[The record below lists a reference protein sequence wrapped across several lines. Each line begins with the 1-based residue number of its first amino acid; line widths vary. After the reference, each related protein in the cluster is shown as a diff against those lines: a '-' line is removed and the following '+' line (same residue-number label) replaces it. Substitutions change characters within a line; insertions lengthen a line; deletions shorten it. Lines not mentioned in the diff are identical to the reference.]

1 MFIAVFQPV
10 YLIPGSSP
18 IHPLILLTYSPNP
31 VIPRSFFPPSTQRF
45 YPFISQSCY
54 LSLTSIAPFSP
65 CPPLLHPSS
74 FSVSPPLSAIITTT
88 TSVHSLY
95 LSFPTSLHPSG
106 PSSSQTQQMSECLAS
121 GLFFFLFS
129 PCRVQSLPY
138 ENAAQGTALSSLQIK
153 RLLTIQCWKVTELS
167 QEEKGAMQ
175 RNVQVEV

>member
-31 VIPRSFFPPSTQRF
+31 VIPRSFFPPPSTQRF

-54 LSLTSIAPFSP
+54 RSLTSIAPFSP

-74 FSVSPPLSAIITTT
+74 FSVSPPLSAITTT

-121 GLFFFLFS
+121 GLFFFFFFFPPAEFS
-129 PCRVQSLPY
+129 PSHM
-138 ENAAQGTALSSLQIK
+138 K
-153 RLLTIQCWKVTELS
+153 
-167 QEEKGAMQ
+167 MQ
-175 RNVQVEV
+175 RKELHSHACKLNAS

>member
-1 MFIAVFQPV
+1 M

-31 VIPRSFFPPSTQRF
+31 VIPRSFFSPPLHPTFLSIYLPILLSLAHIHCPLQSLSPSTS
-45 YPFISQSCY
+45 SQ
-54 LSLTSIAPFSP
+54 LLFRLT
-65 CPPLLHPSS
+65 
-74 FSVSPPLSAIITTT
+74 PPLSAITTT

-121 GLFFFLFS
+121 GLFFFFLFFS

-138 ENAAQGTALSSLQIK
+138 ENAAQGTALSRLQIK

>member
-1 MFIAVFQPV
+1 M

-31 VIPRSFFPPSTQRF
+31 VIPRSFFPPPPPNVFIHLSPNPVISRSHPLPPSVPVPLYF
-45 YPFISQSCY
+45 IPAPFPSHP
-54 LSLTSIAPFSP
+54 LSLPSPPPPPSIHFIFPSQ
-65 CPPLLHPSS
+65 HPSI
-74 FSVSPPLSAIITTT
+74 PLDPVLAR
-88 TSVHSLY
+88 
-95 LSFPTSLHPSG
+95 LSR
-106 PSSSQTQQMSECLAS
+106 CLNAWHQ
-121 GLFFFLFS
+121 GFFFFFFFS

-138 ENAAQGTALSSLQIK
+138 ENAAQGTALSCLQIK